1 MFASASKK
9 CTSTNCVINCAV
21 RKKEWDDT
29 CRSGSETISKQPDG
43 IGNFDKNFPPPA
55 WKVRTT
61 ASPSDMSPSNTT
73 QTLKGRA
80 NQFSK
85 GCSDE
90 AIAADLDRAAD
101 APTKKTNSAL
111 CSRNCSSP
119 CSTTGQD
126 AQKSPTAKRLKNCS
140 DCWFPTYA
148 DVTRESPLNRRKG
161 GGSGSKSKSGPGV
174 LGSGSVLVKH
184 ESEQNEQHCADH
196 STIHKMQQRAP
207 PESTPVTSATTR
219 GKHVAVAVHFSK
231 KKKPNDSKV
240 VENEMI
246 CNSDQAD
253 DSGTCS
259 ARTLLP
265 PSARASQEKTLVAGK
280 GLSAETRERLDNIS
294 VVTTAPAAVLT
305 SAPARVEI
313 DSMLSDQNESK
324 KDRMKVVTRECPVL
338 ATQGPLNSFPASR
351 PHQRDVNN
359 EANAAELTFLFSLLL
374 LHVVLPTLT
383 CTLRHGS
390 PNDKEEASTHDDDAR
405 EKEKREAAEEST
417 AEQQDVPLNQKKD
430 VTDQGVETL
439 ARFVPVPP
447 IAVTPLV
454 TNTTKETK
462 ISRPRPRIVAAEDGD
477 TNTNNLCSF
486 VGRRRGVPT
495 LLSRAWSCTFLLLFT
510 CFMFC
515 GFHSLS
521 TPTGTFP
528 AANSTSTLA
537 CVIGASVDSCA
548 IVAAATIEESALE
561 TSGTWRDAAAAPART
576 RPSAGDVEIDVR
588 VIGADSLEVGVA
600 AGMENLLE
608 NENRSIDDPYYSST
622 TSRSGS
628 YNKMVQSVRNE
639 RRESSAC
646 ENSRH
651 VAAGIEVDAFLTS
664 CLHAAKEE
672 FLGSNDDASS
682 RRKRFK
688 GRMVSIFFFF
698 FFFCEIL
705 FLLFHEFGQTWK

>member
-1 MFASASKK
+1 M
-9 CTSTNCVINCAV
+9 I
-21 RKKEWDDT
+21 
-29 CRSGSETISKQPDG
+29 
-43 IGNFDKNFPPPA
+43 
-55 WKVRTT
+55 
-61 ASPSDMSPSNTT
+61 
-73 QTLKGRA
+73 
-80 NQFSK
+80 
-85 GCSDE
+85 
-90 AIAADLDRAAD
+90 
-101 APTKKTNSAL
+101 
-111 CSRNCSSP
+111 
-119 CSTTGQD
+119 
-126 AQKSPTAKRLKNCS
+126 
-140 DCWFPTYA
+140 
-148 DVTRESPLNRRKG
+148 
-161 GGSGSKSKSGPGV
+161 
-174 LGSGSVLVKH
+174 
-184 ESEQNEQHCADH
+184 
-196 STIHKMQQRAP
+196 
-207 PESTPVTSATTR
+207 PV
-219 GKHVAVAVHFSK
+219 
-231 KKKPNDSKV
+231 V

-253 DSGTCS
+253 DGGTCS
-259 ARTLLP
+259 ARTPLP
-265 PSARASQEKTLVAGK
+265 PSARVSQEKTLVAGK

-305 SAPARVEI
+305 SAPARVES
-313 DSMLSDQNESK
+313 DSMSDQNESK
-324 KDRMKVVTRECPVL
+324 KDWMKVVTRECPVL
-338 ATQGPLNSFPASR
+338 ATQGPLNSSLASR
-351 PHQRDVNN
+351 PHQRGVNN

-430 VTDQGVETL
+430 VMDQGVETL

-477 TNTNNLCSF
+477 TNNLCSF
-486 VGRRRGVPT
+486 VGRRRRVAT

-510 CFMFC
+510 CMFC

-537 CVIGASVDSCA
+537 CVIGASVDSRA
-548 IVAAATIEESALE
+548 IVAAAKIEESALE

-576 RPSAGDVEIDVR
+576 RPSTGDAEIDVR
-588 VIGADSLEVGVA
+588 VIGADFLEVGVA

-608 NENRSIDDPYYSST
+608 NENRSIDDPCYSST
-622 TSRSGS
+622 TSKSGS
-628 YNKMVQSVRNE
+628 YKKMVQSVRNE

-646 ENSRH
+646 EDSRH
-651 VAAGIEVDAFLTS
+651 VAAGTEVDAFLTS

-672 FLGSNDDASS
+672 LLGSNDDASS

-688 GRMVSIFFFF
+688 GRMVRIFFFF
-698 FFFCEIL
+698 FFF
-705 FLLFHEFGQTWK
+705 FVKKF